1 MATLFCCINGKVTAN
16 IDLNAY
22 GGDMIEDMYMSA
34 DGTGGSANL
43 KSNGAATGLLKGDGV
58 SAYINA
64 AADIG
69 RNTRY
74 EEETANAFTSD
85 DDSKIVRV
93 HINNSGT
100 LLVFN
105 GYSAGTG
112 ISVTQTSN
120 EKPETTVKQDTFNR
134 VVGEQ

>member
-1 MATLFCCINGKVTAN
+1 MSFTIKYNGTEYSK
-16 IDLNAY
+16 
-22 GGDMIEDMYMSA
+22 
-34 DGTGGSANL
+34 DGLSYD
-43 KSNGAATGLLKGDGV
+43 AATGLLKGDGV

-105 GYSAGTG
+105 GYSAGRG